1 MAFGMCGSSTSLD
14 YTCVVDRANGQTCT
28 GNLQCATRACNGGTC
43 GQPVTPSPDLGTSPP
58 TDMSTPPC
66 DFKAQTGC
74 PTNLRCLP
82 KQGQGE
88 DSVTECTSATYAA
101 RITGGGDQVAFECDD
116 GQGDNKSILKAG
128 NKWWYNV
135 CRPSD
140 VGVSGVPNGTTSVAH
155 SATGL
160 IQYGPGVTRLPIP

>member
-1 MAFGMCGSSTSLD
+1 
-14 YTCVVDRANGQTCT
+14 
-28 GNLQCATRACNGGTC
+28 
-43 GQPVTPSPDLGTSPP
+43 
-58 TDMSTPPC
+58 MSTPPC